1 MAIWRKEKTEP
12 TGTFGLIRDVW
23 RQVWRTLGAGLLV
36 WVPLIFTVWLT
47 WFFVDKFVRTVEHLV
62 RAGLTPFRF
71 LAERYEMLAFLNY
84 LNFPFAIGVLIALL
98 LFLGT
103 GILTR
108 LYVGRRIIALGEKI
122 VKVIPVVNRVY
133 GAVQQIR
140 DVFVGR
146 QGAVFQ
152 QVCLVEYP
160 RPGMVAMAFI
170 TSSEHGLVQ
179 EAIGKELVAVFV
191 PTTPNPTSGYL
202 VYLPPD
208 EVQTLDI
215 SVEEAMKLIISG
227 GAYIPGQEKDE
238 IEPESRG
245 DAEAAE

>member
-1 MAIWRKEKTEP
+1 MTP
-12 TGTFGLIRDVW
+12 TVMSLLIHLQAGAAAGLC
-23 RQVWRTLGAGLLV
+23 AGLLV
-36 WVPLIFTVWLT
+36 WVPLIITVWVT

-62 RAGLTPFRF
+62 RAALTPLRF
-71 LAERYEMLAFLNY
+71 LAEKYEALAFLNY
-84 LNFPFAIGVLIALL
+84 INYPFVIGLLIALL

-122 VKVIPVVNRVY
+122 VKVIPVINRVY

-160 RPGMVAMAFI
+160 RPGMVAVAFV

-179 EAIGKELVAVFV
+179 DTVGKDLVAVFV

-208 EVQTLDI
+208 EVEILDI

-227 GAYIPGQEKDE
+227 GAYIPSQKEGEPGPDPQDESERQE
-238 IEPESRG
+238 
-245 DAEAAE
+245 

>member
-1 MAIWRKEKTEP
+1 MAIWRTEKTEP
-12 TGTFGLIRDVW
+12 AGILGSVRDVW

-47 WFFVDKFVRTVEHLV
+47 WFFIDKFVRTVARFV
-62 RAGLTPFRF
+62 DAGFTPFKL
-71 LAERYEMLAFLNY
+71 LAERYETLAFLSY
-84 LNFPFAIGVLIALL
+84 VDYPFAIGMLVALL

-140 DVFVGR
+140 DVFIGR

-160 RPGMVAMAFI
+160 RPGMVAVAFV

-179 EAIGKELVAVFV
+179 ETIGKDLVAVFV

-208 EVQTLDI
+208 EVRILDI
-215 SVEEAMKLIISG
+215 SVEEAMKLIVSG
-227 GAYIPGQEKDE
+227 GAYIPGQEEAEAD
-238 IEPESRG
+238 PA
-245 DAEAAE
+245 DAEAGG